1 MVSRFDTGEE
11 VITVTGLSF
20 DYEKAQKYL
29 LSGSFVEHPK
39 YGRQFSILTIER
51 CLPSNEKEVISYL
64 SSKSFP
70 GIGKKAAQK
79 IYEHFGDETLRI
91 LREDPDRI
99 EELDLS
105 LKQQLSLRD
114 GLQELDDPEN
124 DTLFYLVS
132 NGFNSND
139 AHKIF
144 DKFRFEC
151 KEIAMDN
158 PFRFYNEIYA
168 ISFET
173 VKKFARKIE
182 FPDSESKY
190 KEAFLLYILNEYTFN
205 TGNIYVTYEELQDHL
220 YHYGRMNDLDEIIER
235 AISHQYLIVE
245 ENMIYLA
252 QDYADESF
260 IASYLKSMDNDFHI
274 DDTMIKEAI
283 NDLENAYSITYDDEQ
298 KNAISNF
305 LTNSFSIII
314 GGPGTGK
321 TTIIKSMAEIFRN
334 YLPYRNLIVVAPTG
348 RAAKRINEICN
359 VESKTIHS
367 LLRWDKENNVFVF
380 NEENPI
386 MYDAIIIDEFS
397 MVDNSLFASLLRASK
412 QVRKI
417 CIIGDNDQLPSIRPG
432 DLLNDIVTSEL
443 FPITN
448 LTNNYRQAEG
458 SEIITLASDII
469 RNDVDP
475 DRYHEDILFHDPKTE
490 SFDILQAIDEDLMNG
505 YTLDDIQILTPM
517 YKGEWGIDNLNILLQ
532 ERYNPRNKDKNE
544 KTVGKYLF
552 RENDKILQLKNRPTD
567 DVYNG
572 DIGVLIEINEEEKYF
587 LIDF

>member
-1 MVSRFDTGEE
+1 MEDNVIELIEGEFIHTLYKSDNYMVSRFKTDED
-11 VITVTGLSF
+11 VITVTGICF

-29 LSGSFVEHPK
+29 LSGSFVDHPK
-39 YGRQFSILTIER
+39 YGRQFSIITIEKAI
-51 CLPSNEKEVISYL
+51 PGNEKEVISFL

-70 GIGKKAAQK
+70 GIGRKAAQK
-79 IYEHFGDETLRI
+79 IYDYFGDETLKI
-91 LREDPDRI
+91 LRAEPDRI
-99 EELDLS
+99 DELDLS
-105 LKQQLSLRD
+105 LKQKLSLKD

-124 DTLFYLVS
+124 DMLFYLVS

-151 KEIAMDN
+151 KEIASDN

-173 VKKFARKIE
+173 VKRFARKME
-182 FPDSESKY
+182 FPDSEIKY
-190 KEAFLLYILNEYTFN
+190 KEAFLLYLLNEYTFN

-220 YHYGRMNDLDEIIER
+220 SYYGGMNDLDEIV
-235 AISHQYLIVE
+235 ALAVSHHYLITE
-245 ENMIYLA
+245 EQRIYLA
-252 QDYADESF
+252 QDHADEIF
-260 IASYLKSMDNDFHI
+260 IAHYLKSMENDFHI
-274 DDTMIKEAI
+274 DENLLKEAI
-283 NDLENAYSITYDDEQ
+283 GDLENEFSITYDDQQ
-298 KNAISNF
+298 KTAISNF
-305 LTNSFSIII
+305 LSNEFSIII

-321 TTIIKSMAEIFRN
+321 TTIIKSMAAIFRN
-334 YLPYRNLIVVAPTG
+334 YLPYHNLIVVAPTG

-432 DLLNDIVTSEL
+432 DLLNDIVTSSL
-443 FPITN
+443 FPVTV
-448 LTNNYRQAEG
+448 LSSNYRQAEG
-458 SEIITLASDII
+458 NEIITLANDII
-469 RNDVDP
+469 
-475 DRYHEDILFHDPKTE
+475 HD
-490 SFDILQAIDEDLMNG
+490 Q
-505 YTLDDIQILTPM
+505 
-517 YKGEWGIDNLNILLQ
+517 
-532 ERYNPRNKDKNE
+532 
-544 KTVGKYLF
+544 
-552 RENDKILQLKNRPTD
+552 
-567 DVYNG
+567 
-572 DIGVLIEINEEEKYF
+572 
-587 LIDF
+587 